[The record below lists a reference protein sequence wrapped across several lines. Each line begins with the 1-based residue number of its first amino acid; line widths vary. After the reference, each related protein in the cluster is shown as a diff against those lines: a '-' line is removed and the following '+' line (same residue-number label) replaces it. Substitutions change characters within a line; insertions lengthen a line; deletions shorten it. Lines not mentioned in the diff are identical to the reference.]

1 MRDMEKSLFNS
12 YSTPSWLDFKVLE
25 GAMQAEG
32 RKKTSLILPNAGA
45 SMLLYQPVMQD
56 VSTGAKSK

>member
-1 MRDMEKSLFNS
+1 MRDMKKSLFNS

-25 GAMQAEG
+25 GVMQVEG

-45 SMLLYQPVMQD
+45 SMLLYQPAMQD
-56 VSTGAKSK
+56 MPTGAKSK